1 MNALD
6 RTSLFLSRHSD
17 AVLAVGVMG
26 ILVAIIV
33 PLPTPILDILL
44 TCNFAYVLLL
54 LMVVLGVK
62 TPLELSTFPTLLLI
76 GTLFRLALNVASTR
90 LILLHAYAGK
100 VIESFGQ
107 FVVGGEMVV
116 GLIVF
121 LIIIVIQFIVIT
133 KGTERISEVAARF
146 NLDAMPGKQMSI
158 DADLGAGLIDEYEAR
173 RRREDIVHQADFYG
187 AMDGASKY
195 VRGDA
200 IAGIV
205 IVCINII
212 GGIVIGLG
220 KGMGVREAINT
231 YAMLTVGD
239 GLVSQVPAVIMATA
253 AGIIITKTATDRALS
268 KELGAQVFSNARA
281 VGIAAGIMFGFV
293 LFPGLPTLPFLVLAM
308 FLLGTYLVLRRPPV
322 APPAPKGEAEKPAA
336 KETGE
341 EQLIQSL
348 LEPDRLAVEVG
359 YNLIQ
364 LIDPAKGGTLLER
377 IKALRKRFARELGM
391 VVPKIRI
398 LDNVELDTNHYAVK
412 LSGHKVAE
420 GELHPGWLMVMK
432 PDGEPDM
439 NGIHTTEPSFGLP
452 VVWVARSEKERAE
465 SEGFTVVDAE
475 TVFITHLSEILRGHA
490 DELINR
496 QDVQRLVDN
505 VKKQH
510 PAIVEELIPDVLSLG
525 QVQQVLQNLLAE
537 GVPISNLSLILE
549 KLGNYAPQVKDL
561 TLLTELLRK
570 SLARAICGKFADSEG
585 RINVLSFDPHLEEEI
600 RNCLEKTDGEVRINI
615 PPARL
620 RQIIAGI
627 SEQTRAAFRVGSE
640 TVILTDAQIRP
651 YVHNIVCRV
660 FPDIPV
666 ISYDEIAKD
675 AQVTNVGV
683 ITPLEEEPAFAGAQ
697 QGPHSTLAESGE
709 QNQ

>member
-1 MNALD
+1 MTALD

-33 PLPTPILDILL
+33 PLPTPILDVLL

-121 LIIIVIQFIVIT
+121 LIIIVIQFVVIT

-146 NLDAMPGKQMSI
+146 TLDAMPGKQMSI

-173 RRREDIVHQADFYG
+173 RRREEIVHQADFYG

-205 IVCINII
+205 IVFINII

-220 KGMGVREAINT
+220 KGMGVREAIQT
-231 YAMLTVGD
+231 YAILTVGD

-268 KELGAQVFSNARA
+268 KELGAQIFSNSRA

-293 LFPGLPTLPFLVLAM
+293 LFPGLPTLPFLVLAL
-308 FLLGTYLVLRRPPV
+308 FLLGTYVVLRRPDLARPT
-322 APPAPKGEAEKPAA
+322 PKGEAEKPAA
-336 KETGE
+336 KEPGE

-398 LDNVELDTNHYAVK
+398 LDNVELDTNRYSIK

-439 NGIHTTEPSFGLP
+439 DGIRTTEPTFGLP
-452 VVWVARSEKERAE
+452 VVWVARSEKELAE
-465 SEGFTVVDAE
+465 SEGYTVVDAE
-475 TVFITHLSEILRGHA
+475 TVFITHLSEILRRHA

-505 VKKQH
+505 VKREH
-510 PAIVEELIPDVLSLG
+510 PAIVEELIPDVLSVG

-537 GVPISNLSLILE
+537 GVPISNLALILE

-666 ISYDEIAKD
+666 ISYDEITKD

-683 ITPLEEEPAFAGAQ
+683 ITPLKEEPAFAGAK

-709 QNQ
+709 QSQ